1 MPSFYARFCV
11 DFYWKERFCKI
22 WNCKSR
28 IKYFA
33 MKNSWLYSTVNIQYW
48 SVRPV
53 RHWKMPPEIK
63 DYPTSDSQITIKVL
77 RSHVISLVM
86 ARKTEL
92 KRIKKMISNLIIYLL
107 RKRIIF
113 HYWNE
118 LSSNIPGI
126 YSRKRSV
133 KSIKLS

>member
-1 MPSFYARFCV
+1 MLVFASIFIEKKNFVKFGICR
-11 DFYWKERFCKI
+11 
-22 WNCKSR
+22 SR

-92 KRIKKMISNLIIYLL
+92 KRITEMISNLIIYLL